1 MTAKCYYEIK
11 AFFVEKSK
19 NELNY
24 EANHHFDKYFTK
36 RL

>member
-24 EANHHFDKYFTK
+24 EANLQFNKKFH
-36 RL
+36 

>member
-11 AFFVEKSK
+11 AFLEKSK